1 MRILF
6 PLPSCGFDPTESSVP
21 WRTLIDAGHE
31 VVFAT
36 PDGRPSAAD
45 PRILSGRG
53 FGPFRHWLRARPHAR
68 MLYAEMEVS
77 EAFRDPLPY
86 AALEPDEFDG
96 VVLTGGHAKEM
107 KSYLES
113 ELVQALALAHMQAD
127 KPVGAICH
135 GVLIPARAIDPAT
148 GKSSL
153 YGRKTT
159 ALTRAQE
166 LSAWAMTGLWLGSY
180 YRTYKQT
187 VQAEVERVLA
197 RPEDFQTGSF
207 TLSREGPDKPEVGFA
222 VRDGNYVSARY
233 YVDAYRFAKTYLS
246 VLAERTAE
254 VMRSAAATGS

>member
-6 PLPSCGFDPTESSVP
+6 PLPSRGFDPTESSVP
-21 WRTLIDAGHE
+21 WKRLIDAGHE

-53 FGPFRHWLRARPHAR
+53 FGPFRYWLRARPHAR
-68 MLYAEMEVS
+68 ELYGEMEAS
-77 EAFRDPLPY
+77 EAFRHPLPF
-86 AALEPDEFDG
+86 AELDPEDFDG
-96 VVLTGGHAKEM
+96 VVLTGGHASDM

-113 ELVQALALAHMQAD
+113 EPVQQLVRAHLQAG

-153 YGRKTT
+153 HGRKTT

-166 LSAWAMTGLWLGSY
+166 LSAWMMTGLWLGSY

-187 VQAEVERVLA
+187 VQAEVTDALA
-197 RPEDFQTGSF
+197 RAEDFETGSF
-207 TLSREGPDKPEVGFA
+207 TLEREGPDRPEVGFV

-233 YVDAYRFAKTYLS
+233 YVDAYRFAEAYLS
-246 VLAERTAE
+246 LLAERTAAT
-254 VMRSAAATGS
+254 MRAASA